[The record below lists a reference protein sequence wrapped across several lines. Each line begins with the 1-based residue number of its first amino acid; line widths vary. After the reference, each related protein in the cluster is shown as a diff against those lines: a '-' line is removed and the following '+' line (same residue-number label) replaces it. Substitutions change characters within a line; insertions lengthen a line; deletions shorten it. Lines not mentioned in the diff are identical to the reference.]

1 MLNEPENL
9 EPEDSE
15 EEEFAEQESDLFSDS
30 ELDDALDKLRPPWV
44 IPSLIGA
51 AAIVVVVVIWM
62 FGGALLSTSPDES
75 QEELAAL
82 DTTTQ
87 VATDTSVA
95 EPVEKVDQEPTEM
108 IDSIKTIPDKEPESA
123 QTLDEEDLTSP
134 FSDTMKTEKL
144 PGMSMDELYVLLN
157 ATLTDEES
165 AELDDKTLEELL
177 NLPFIPT
184 PEIPTEGVTEDGVR
198 TVPAEEADLMDTTAV
213 IPDTTTILLAEIDS
227 LVKSLDGIKQN
238 LNRTEGE
245 KQMLQV
251 RLDRL
256 KDVADSVR
264 AAEIKK
270 LAKIL
275 NVMDPAS
282 AAAMLQQRSQEELV
296 EILLKIKPRKAAQII
311 RELPPAIGDQFAERV
326 IGK

>member
-1 MLNEPENL
+1 
-9 EPEDSE
+9 
-15 EEEFAEQESDLFSDS
+15 
-30 ELDDALDKLRPPWV
+30 
-44 IPSLIGA
+44 
-51 AAIVVVVVIWM
+51 
-62 FGGALLSTSPDES
+62 
-75 QEELAAL
+75 
-82 DTTTQ
+82 
-87 VATDTSVA
+87 
-95 EPVEKVDQEPTEM
+95 M